1 MKNTECTI
9 YITTKHGRTWSYR
22 KANNGWTQTGPTG
35 TVRPLSAEQLLSHI
49 LPPLAAG
56 NPDYLSV
63 RAEPDVIGF
72 RPVCQPDRQG
82 KAPAVRAALLAPSE
96 EATEMDRFDAAVRD
110 AGES

>member
-63 RAEPDVIGF
+63 RVELDVIE
-72 RPVCQPDRQG
+72 